1 MSESRPSQVRRWGA
15 GAIAIGGFA
24 AVQTFVFFARRDH
37 FSVLLWWTRESWL
50 YVSLLWLKDL
60 ALAAAAFFLFA
71 NIARATVNLPEP
83 AERPLDREAGL
94 RDALLFAAIF
104 AAGVA
109 LRWLA
114 PRQIPP
120 GVWADALFEAEGA
133 LRDPGNIPWLG
144 GRPLEIEGLRNSA
157 LVSHLYLKLCA
168 LLFRIFGRGDTGILA
183 LSAVG
188 GSLALPAIYW
198 LGREIGSARRALA
211 AMAILAFASWP
222 LVFSRWA
229 WTGALLLPLVLA
241 AAACA
246 LRALRTGR
254 VPPAFAAGVLVGL
267 SLHTHP
273 AAWAAAAGLGA
284 FGLTV
289 IRRQRAGRL
298 LAAAALGGFL
308 AFLPFGVAFLKFPD
322 RVGGRARDVS
332 YIGGSTKDVAI
343 PGRDGPFALPLFLFY
358 NAIEYTGIFLWTHDP
373 NPRHGLPDRPP
384 LDPVLGF
391 AALAGAA
398 VALRKARSGD
408 EGERLVLCVVG
419 ATLLAGL
426 LANPGGAPNLS
437 RVYPVVAAPA
447 LWAAAA
453 LVRWIPAAARPFAIR
468 RGFAWALTFVL
479 LFVLE
484 TRPFL
489 VAWPRDPRVLG
500 SFCVAETD
508 AGRTARVLG
517 PAPIVLDPKAF
528 SWPIVLE
535 TLAAPS
541 DPSVSVPK
549 LSRRTPADL
558 ALSPPA
564 RPFWYVATRDALEEL
579 RDAGFR
585 AAKGTAVSE
594 VGHAVISRV
603 RPPSLI
609 RATPGRPAEGR

>member
-1 MSESRPSQVRRWGA
+1 MSADRPSPLQRWGA
-15 GAIAIGGFA
+15 EAIAVGGFA

-37 FSVLLWWTRESWL
+37 FSILLWWTRESWL
-50 YVSLLWLKDL
+50 YVLLLWMKNLV
-60 ALAAAAFFLFA
+60 LAAAAFFLFG
-71 NIARATVNLPEP
+71 NIARATVNLHEP
-83 AERPLDREAGL
+83 AERPLEREAGL
-94 RDALLFAAIF
+94 RHALLFTAIL

-157 LVSHLYLKLCA
+157 LVSHLYLRLCA
-168 LLFRIFGRGDTGILA
+168 LFFRIFGRGDTGILA

-188 GSLALPAIYW
+188 GTLALPAIYW

-211 AMAILAFASWP
+211 GMAILAFASWP
-222 LVFSRWA
+222 LAFSRWA

-241 AAACA
+241 AAACS
-246 LRALRTGR
+246 LRALRTGGI
-254 VPPAFAAGVLVGL
+254 PPAFAAGILVGL

-273 AAWAAAAGLGA
+273 AAWAAAAGLGV

-289 IRRQRAGRL
+289 IRPQRAGRL
-298 LAAAALGGFL
+298 LAAAALGGFI

-343 PGRDGPFALPLFLFY
+343 PGRDGPLALPLFLLY
-358 NAIEYTGIFLWTHDP
+358 NAIEYTGTFLWTHDP

-384 LDPVLGF
+384 VDPFLGL
-391 AALAGAA
+391 ASLAGAA
-398 VALRKARSGD
+398 VALRKARSGN
-408 EGERLVLCVVG
+408 EGERLVLYVVG
-419 ATLLAGL
+419 ATLFAGL

-453 LVRWIPAAARPFAIR
+453 LVRWIPAAARAFAAR
-468 RGFAWALTFVL
+468 RWLAWTFTLVL

-484 TRPFL
+484 TRVFL
-489 VAWPRDPRVLG
+489 VTWPRDPRVVG
-500 SFCVAETD
+500 SFCAVETET
-508 AGRTARVLG
+508 GRTARVLG
-517 PAPIVLDPKAF
+517 TAPIFLEPKAL
-528 SWPIVLE
+528 SWPIVFE
-535 TLAAPS
+535 TLAAGG
-541 DPSVSVPK
+541 DPRRPVARLP
-549 LSRRTPADL
+549 RRTADDL
-558 ALSPPA
+558 LSSPPD
-564 RPFWYVATRDALEEL
+564 RPFWFVSRDADLEPL
-579 RDAGFR
+579 RRASWRCPPRRNGGDA
-585 AAKGTAVSE
+585 E
-594 VGHAVISRV
+594 RV
-603 RPPSLI
+603 RIARVLP
-609 RATPGRPAEGR
+609 RAE

>member
-1 MSESRPSQVRRWGA
+1 VSADRPPPVRRWSA
-15 GAIAIGGFA
+15 EAIAVGGFA

-71 NIARATVNLPEP
+71 SIARATVALPDP
-83 AERPLDREAGL
+83 AEKLPDRDSRL
-94 RDALLFAAIF
+94 RHALLFAAIL

-157 LVSHLYLKLCA
+157 LVSNLYLKLCA
-168 LLFRIFGRGDTGILA
+168 LFFRIFGRGDTGILA

-188 GSLALPAIYW
+188 GSLALPGIYW
-198 LGREIGSARRALA
+198 LGREMGSARRALA
-211 AMAILAFASWP
+211 GMAILAFASWP

-229 WTGALLLPLVLA
+229 WTGALLLPLVAA
-241 AAACA
+241 AAACV

-254 VPPAFAAGVLVGL
+254 VLPALAAGVLVGL

-284 FGLTV
+284 FGLTT
-289 IRRQRAGRL
+289 IRPRRAGRL
-298 LAAAALGGFL
+298 IAVAALGGFL

-322 RVGGRARDVS
+322 RIGGRARDVS
-332 YIGGSTKDVAI
+332 YAGGFTKDVAI
-343 PGRDGPFALPLFLFY
+343 PGRDSPFALPLFLLH
-358 NAIEYTGIFLWTHDP
+358 NAIEYTGVFLWTHDP

-384 LDPVLGF
+384 LDPVLGV
-391 AALAGAA
+391 AALVGAA
-398 VALRKARSGD
+398 VGLRKARAGD
-408 EGERLVLCVVG
+408 AGERLVLFIVG
-419 ATLLAGL
+419 TTLLAGL

-453 LVRWIPAAARPFAIR
+453 LVRWIPAAARTLAVR
-468 RGFAWALTFVL
+468 RRLAWALAFAL

-484 TRPFL
+484 TQPFL
-489 VAWPRDPRVLG
+489 VAWPHDPRVLG

-508 AGRTARVLG
+508 AGRTARALG

-528 SWPIVLE
+528 SWPIVFE
-535 TLAAPS
+535 TLAAGDHRERP
-541 DPSVSVPK
+541 VPR
-549 LSRRTPADL
+549 LDRRSAADL
-558 ALSPPA
+558 LRSPPD
-564 RPFWYVATRDALEEL
+564 RPFWFVARDADFETL
-579 RDAGFR
+579 RR
-585 AAKGTAVSE
+585 ASWRCPPPRSGERRESAWIA
-594 VGHAVISRV
+594 RV
-603 RPPSLI
+603 VP
-609 RATPGRPAEGR
+609 PGRGTS

>member
-1 MSESRPSQVRRWGA
+1 MKADRPLPVRRWSA
-15 GAIAIGGFA
+15 EAIAVGVFGA
-24 AVQTFVFFARRDH
+24 LQTFVFFARRDH

-50 YVSLLWLKDL
+50 YVLLLWLKDL
-60 ALAAAAFFLFA
+60 VLGVGAFFLFA
-71 NIARATVNLPEP
+71 TLARSTVALAEP
-83 AERPLDREAGL
+83 SETPHDRAW
-94 RDALLFAAIF
+94 RIRHWLLFAAIL

-133 LRDPGNIPWLG
+133 LRDPGSIPWLG

-157 LVSHLYLKLCA
+157 LVSHLYLKVCA
-168 LLFRIFGRGDTGILA
+168 FSFRVFGRGDTGILA

-246 LRALRTGR
+246 LRALRTNR

-273 AAWAAAAGLGA
+273 AAWAAAAGLGV
-284 FGLTV
+284 FGVTA
-289 IRRQRAGRL
+289 IRPRRAGRL
-298 LAAAALGGFL
+298 VAAAALGGLL
-308 AFLPFGVAFLKFPD
+308 AFLPFGVAFLEFPD

-343 PGRDGPFALPLFLFY
+343 PGRDGPFALPLFLVH

-373 NPRHGLPDRPP
+373 NPRHGLPGRTP
-384 LDPVLGF
+384 LDPILGV
-391 AALAGAA
+391 AAILGAA
-398 VALRKARSGD
+398 VALRKARCRD
-408 EGERLVLCVVG
+408 AGERLVLYLVG
-419 ATLLAGL
+419 TTLLAGL

-437 RVYPVVAAPA
+437 RVYPVVAGPA
-447 LWAAAA
+447 LWAAGA
-453 LVRWIPAAARPFAIR
+453 LVRWIPAATRALTVR
-468 RGFAWALTFVL
+468 RGFAWVFAFAL

-500 SFCVAETD
+500 SFCVAESD
-508 AGRTARVLG
+508 AGRTAGALG
-517 PAPIVLDPKAF
+517 PGPIILDPKAF
-528 SWPIVLE
+528 DWPIVFE
-535 TLAAPS
+535 TLAAARHRER
-541 DPSVSVPK
+541 SVPR
-549 LSRRTPADL
+549 LDRRSAADL
-558 ALSPPA
+558 LQSPPD
-564 RPFWYVATRDALEEL
+564 RPFWFVAREKDLELLRLASWRCPPRRD
-579 RDAGFR
+579 G
-585 AAKGTAVSE
+585 
-594 VGHAVISRV
+594 
-603 RPPSLI
+603 
-609 RATPGRPAEGR
+609 PGREVPRVARVVPPEPRARTTPE